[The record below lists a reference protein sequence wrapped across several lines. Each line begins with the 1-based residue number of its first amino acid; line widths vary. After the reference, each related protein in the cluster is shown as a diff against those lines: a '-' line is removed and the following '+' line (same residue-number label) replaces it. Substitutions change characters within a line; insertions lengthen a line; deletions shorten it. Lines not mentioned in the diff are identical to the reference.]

1 MHRSTWNKEA
11 DGQVTVPCGTPELDM
26 ERRLGRGLGA
36 LLPESNRSKAP
47 LELELDAIRPNPHQ
61 PRQVFRPDGLEE
73 LRQSIVN
80 HGVLQP
86 VVVRK
91 VGSGYELVSGE
102 RRWRAS
108 RLAGSRTIPVIV
120 RLNVSDDDMLEL
132 ALVENVQRRNL
143 DPMEKARAFKQMMDR
158 LGLTQ
163 EKVAARV
170 GINRSSVANHVRLL
184 ELPETIQE
192 AVTLGTLS
200 MGHAKALL
208 AIQDRD
214 RLLALASDAVNGS
227 LSVREVER
235 LVREEGTGSPE
246 PDTGQASSS
255 EDSPTPSPD
264 TLIPRAPWI
273 SDLEARMQEFLG
285 TKVRLKNGEDYKGQ
299 VVIDYFGREELERLI
314 CKLTDDKS
322 I

>member
-1 MHRSTWNKEA
+1 
-11 DGQVTVPCGTPELDM
+11 M

-36 LLPESNRSKAP
+36 LLPESSRSKAP

-91 VGSGYELVSGE
+91 MGSSYELVSGE

-108 RLAGSRTIPVIV
+108 RLAGCRTIPVIV
-120 RLNVSDDDMLEL
+120 RQNVSDDDMLEL

-143 DPMEKARAFKQMMDR
+143 DPMEKARGFKQMVDQ
-158 LGLTQ
+158 LELTQ
-163 EKVAARV
+163 EKVAGRV
-170 GINRSSVANHVRLL
+170 GINRSSVANHIRLL
-184 ELPETIQE
+184 ELPDSIQE
-192 AVTLGTLS
+192 AVSMGTLS

-208 AIQDRD
+208 ALKDRN
-214 RLLALASDAVNGS
+214 RLMELATDTMNGN

-235 LVREEGTGSPE
+235 LVRESSE
-246 PDTGQASSS
+246 PATEEAEPVPDSDSSTSASSS
-255 EDSPTPSPD
+255 D

-273 SDLEARMQEFLG
+273 ADLEARMQEFLG
-285 TKVRLKNGEDYKGQ
+285 TKVRLKNGDNYKGQ

-314 CKLTDDKS
+314 SKLTDDSS